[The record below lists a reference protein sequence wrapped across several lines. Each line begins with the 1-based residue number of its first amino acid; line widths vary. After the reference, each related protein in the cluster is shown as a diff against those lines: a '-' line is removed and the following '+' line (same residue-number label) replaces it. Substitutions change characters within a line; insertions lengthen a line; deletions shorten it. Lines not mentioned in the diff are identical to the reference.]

1 MPTQRIVLASL
12 AFVLAVAGLVTAGCS
27 TAEPGTPVAAGP
39 PLTGES
45 STEPEPATEPES
57 TEETTSEEEP
67 PPVSRPKPIDLA
79 KIDICAVVAALPLRE
94 YRLDGD
100 RPPLGGESSL
110 FPGAKDCFAG
120 GIQHNLSLLVVAVTG
135 EGARSFVDSANVAAK
150 TETVAAGYPLTVL
163 TPRAPASCFGVLDVH
178 DGQMLYIS
186 YGLGNPNDQPVTP
199 QDRLCRTIPALATAA
214 VGALG

>member
-1 MPTQRIVLASL
+1 MPTQRTVLASL
-12 AFVLAVAGLVTAGCS
+12 AAVLAVAGLVAAGCS
-27 TAEPGTPVAAGP
+27 TAEPGAPVAADP
-39 PLTGES
+39 PVTSES
-45 STEPEPATEPES
+45 SAEPEPVTEQES
-57 TEETTSEEEP
+57 TEETTSEETP

-79 KIDICAVVAALPLRE
+79 TIDVCAVVAALPLRE

-100 RPPLGGESSL
+100 RPPIGGESSL

-120 GIQHNLSLLVVAVTG
+120 GIRNNLSLLVVAVTG
-135 EGARSFVDSANVAAK
+135 EGARSFVDSAGVAAR

-163 TPRAPASCFGVLDVH
+163 TPRAPSSCFGVLDVH

-186 YGLGNPNDQPVTP
+186 YGLGNPADQPVTP
-199 QDRLCRTIPALATAA
+199 QDRLCRTVPAIATAV